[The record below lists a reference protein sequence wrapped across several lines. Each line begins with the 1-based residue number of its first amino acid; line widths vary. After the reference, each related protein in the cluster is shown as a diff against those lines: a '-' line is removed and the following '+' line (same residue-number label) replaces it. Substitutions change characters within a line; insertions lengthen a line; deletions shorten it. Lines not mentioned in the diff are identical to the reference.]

1 MATDVLSYD
10 LHKIALGI
18 PGYDPFATAADGDGF
33 DEEAAQLAID
43 FVEEC
48 CTLTQGRGLTWQ
60 AGQPFILEPWQKAIF
75 ANLFGWKRAN
85 GTRRYHEA
93 MIYVPRKNGK
103 SEMAAALICLMLFAK
118 ALDDEPGAQLFSAAA
133 KRDQTKYVFQPVTR
147 MIKRSKV
154 MSRCSTVQR
163 NAVVAGDTSYLTICS
178 DARTEHGNSTQL
190 AVMDELH
197 AQRTRE
203 LYDEL
208 KTSTGARLQ
217 PLIVSL
223 TTSDYEREGSIC
235 NTVHDYA
242 MKVRDGVIE
251 DHAFLP
257 VIYQADITDDWMDPE
272 TWAKSNPNLGVTIT
286 KEYLTSQCKRAKEE
300 PEFENEFKR
309 LHLNIRTSQAFRWM
323 PMHRWDACD
332 KPLRPEDLKGCE
344 CYGGLDLASVQDMA
358 SFVLDFVIEDFH
370 HLLPFY
376 WCPEETAELRER
388 KDRQPYS
395 TWGRQGLLTLTPGGS
410 IDYRYIRKQ
419 VNELAELY
427 SIQQVGFDPWN
438 ATQISQQLAEE
449 DGIDMV
455 EFRQGTISM
464 NAPMKQMMGL
474 VIDGKIVHGGHKI
487 LRWNVNNLAAGS
499 DPSGNVRPDKK
510 ASFEKIDG
518 AVSAIMAIG
527 MATAGGGD
535 KPSHY
540 EDKPVRW
547 LD

>member
-18 PGYDPFATAADGDGF
+18 PGYDPFATAEAGDWF
-33 DEEAAQLAID
+33 DEEAARQAIE
-43 FVEEC
+43 FFPEA
-48 CTLTQGRGLTWQ
+48 LTHVKGRW
-60 AGQPFILEPWQKAIF
+60 AGQPFILEPWEAAII
-75 ANLFGWKRAN
+75 ANMFGWKRAD
-85 GTRRYHEA
+85 GTRRYREMLLMVA
-93 MIYVPRKNGK
+93 RKNGK
-103 SEMAAALICLMLFAK
+103 SMLAAGIVIYVLYC
-118 ALDDEPGAQLFSAAA
+118 DGEPGAELYSVAAE
-133 KRDQTKYVFQPVTR
+133 RDQARLVFEMASKMIANSPALRKHAQLMRYAIVVGSGSYKALSSEAGTKH
-147 MIKRSKV
+147 
-154 MSRCSTVQR
+154 
-163 NAVVAGDTSYLTICS
+163 GTSPHLTI
-178 DARTEHGNSTQL
+178 N
-190 AVMDELH
+190 DELH
-197 AQRTRE
+197 AMKTRE
-203 LYDEL
+203 LVDAMS
-208 KTSTGARLQ
+208 TGTGARAQ
-217 PLIVSL
+217 PLTVNIS
-223 TTSDYEREGSIC
+223 TSDFEREGSIC
-235 NTVHDYA
+235 NAKHDYA
-242 MKVRDGVIE
+242 CKVRDGVI
-251 DHAFLP
+251 DDRAFLP
-257 VIYQADITDDWMDPE
+257 VIYEASREDDWTAPE
-272 TWAKSNPNLGVTIT
+272 TWAKANPNLGVSVT
-286 KEYLTSQCKRAKEE
+286 EE
-300 PEFENEFKR
+300 FLAAECRKAQEDPTFENEFKR
-309 LHLNIRTSQAFRWM
+309 LYLNIRTQQAFRWM
-323 PMHRWDACD
+323 PMVKWDACD

-510 ASFEKIDG
+510 DSFEKIDG
-518 AVSAIMAIG
+518 AVAAIMAIG

-547 LD
+547 LS